1 MDRPL
6 DTERRI
12 VTAPDGRKI
21 DVLTAGPAADQAD
34 AHLSLT
40 VSSLAAS
47 STTSSTWPARSPRT
61 IL

>member
-21 DVLTAGPAADQAD
+21 DVLTAGPAAGQAD

-40 VSSLAAS
+40 VSSLG
-47 STTSSTWPARSPRT
+47 RT
-61 IL
+61 LDDLLDLAGQKS